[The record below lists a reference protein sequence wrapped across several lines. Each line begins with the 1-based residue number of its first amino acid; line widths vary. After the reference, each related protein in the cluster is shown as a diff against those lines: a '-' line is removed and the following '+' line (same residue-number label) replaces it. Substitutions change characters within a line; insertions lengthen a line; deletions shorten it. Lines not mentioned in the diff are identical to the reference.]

1 VAGTRST
8 SIVLFLA
15 VDALTWRSTGGRI
28 EHLATL
34 SHPLMGEGNRKNE
47 DITPIPSC
55 RRMPPHAQRLVDQA
69 FKELARWHRTSIEF
83 SARMAINIFATI
95 E

>member
-1 VAGTRST
+1 
-8 SIVLFLA
+8 LA
-15 VDALTWRSTGGRI
+15 VDALIWRSTGGRI

-34 SHPLMGEGNRKNE
+34 SHPLMGERNRKKSE
-47 DITPIPSC
+47 DITPVRSH

-69 FKELARWHRTSIEF
+69 FKELARWHRASIGF

>member
-1 VAGTRST
+1 V
-8 SIVLFLA
+8 
-15 VDALTWRSTGGRI
+15 
-28 EHLATL
+28 
-34 SHPLMGEGNRKNE
+34 
-47 DITPIPSC
+47 
-55 RRMPPHAQRLVDQA
+55 PPHAQRLVDQA